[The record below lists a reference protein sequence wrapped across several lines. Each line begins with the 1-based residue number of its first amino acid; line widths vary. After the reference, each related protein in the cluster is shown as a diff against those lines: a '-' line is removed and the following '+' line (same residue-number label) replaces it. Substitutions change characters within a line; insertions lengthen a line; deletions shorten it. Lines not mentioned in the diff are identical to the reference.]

1 MPKIALLAQEQIG
14 WAFTG
19 AAWTSLK
26 QKRVFIT
33 SKRKYKEIKSC
44 LFLKFTQPMIFMFV
58 RIQN

>member
-14 WAFTG
+14 GAFTG

-44 LFLKFTQPMIFMFV
+44 LFLKFT
-58 RIQN
+58 